1 MSVPEITSADAS
13 STELSDSDSD
23 DNEEGKEDPTIVSS
37 KSSIGHE
44 CMNCGTDESLIWRR
58 APGDTDKRRKLH
70 RYVLCDDCGIY
81 WLKYGTMKQ
90 ITDSSIVRRGRG
102 RPANFVDRKCLNKSR
117 FFFATRCINT
127 CVHQQQRRRW
137 ESGNA

>member
-37 KSSIGHE
+37 KTSIGHE

-58 APGDTDKRRKLH
+58 APGDTDKRRKMH

-90 ITDSSIVRRGRG
+90 IMDSPVVRRGRG
-102 RPANFVDRKCLNKSR
+102 RPANFVDRKCPYLYMP
-117 FFFATRCINT
+117 C
-127 CVHQQQRRRW
+127 
-137 ESGNA
+137 